1 MGLICSC
8 LAMHAHAVARF
19 EVWPYL
25 EQFTVD
31 AGSEIRAELGG
42 RPDLIIGAH

>member
-1 MGLICSC
+1 M
-8 LAMHAHAVARF
+8 
-19 EVWPYL
+19 WPYL

-42 RPDLIIGAH
+42 KPDLIIGALLGSIYAASTYAA